1 MAERFEKRLVK
12 NNNKNRVRLKVK
24 EKPKVM
30 RSYQVDKLR
39 KRDRKVKY
47 AISLL
52 VFAFIGTLT
61 TLLIIKRINLS
72 NDRFEYNR
80 LQAEIVSYELQ
91 RNRLQDNLDEAIDL
105 NRIQRYAIEDL
116 GMVYKNDKNN

>member
-91 RNRLQDNLDEAIDL
+91 RNRIQDNLDEAIDL
-105 NRIQRYAIEDL
+105 NRIQRYAIEEM

>member
-1 MAERFEKRLVK
+1 
-12 NNNKNRVRLKVK
+12 
-24 EKPKVM
+24 M
-30 RSYQVDKLR
+30 RSYQVDKLM

-52 VFAFIGTLT
+52 VFAFIGALT

>member
-39 KRDRKVKY
+39 KRDRRVKY

-52 VFAFIGTLT
+52 VFAFIGALT

-105 NRIQRYAIEDL
+105 NRIQRYAIEEM

>member
-12 NNNKNRVRLKVK
+12 NNNKNRVRLKVN

-39 KRDRKVKY
+39 KRDRRVKY

-52 VFAFIGTLT
+52 VFTFIGTLT

>member
-1 MAERFEKRLVK
+1 MAERFENRLVK
-12 NNNKNRVRLKVK
+12 NNNKNRVRLKVN

-52 VFAFIGTLT
+52 VFAFIGALT

>member
-39 KRDRKVKY
+39 KRDKKVKY

-91 RNRLQDNLDEAIDL
+91 KNRLQDNLDEAIDL
-105 NRIQRYAIEDL
+105 NRIQRYAIEEM

>member
-91 RNRLQDNLDEAIDL
+91 RDRLSNNLDEAIDL
-105 NRIQRYAIEDL
+105 NRIQRYAIEEM

>member
-30 RSYQVDKLR
+30 RSLQVDKLR

-91 RNRLQDNLDEAIDL
+91 RDRLSNNLDEAIDL
-105 NRIQRYAIEDL
+105 NRIQRYAIEEM
-116 GMVYKNDKNN
+116 GMVYKNNKNN

>member
-39 KRDRKVKY
+39 KRDRRVKY
-47 AISLL
+47 AISFL
-52 VFAFIGTLT
+52 VFAFITTLA
-61 TLLIIKRINLS
+61 TLLIIKRRNLS

-105 NRIQRYAIEDL
+105 NRIQRYAIEEM

>member
-47 AISLL
+47 AISFLT
-52 VFAFIGTLT
+52 FAFIATLAN
-61 TLLIIKRINLS
+61 LLIIKRINLS

-80 LQAEIVSYELQ
+80 LQAEIVSYELT
-91 RNRLQDNLDEAIDL
+91 RDRLQNSLDEAIDL

-116 GMVYKNDKNN
+116 GIVYKNDTNN

>member
-30 RSYQVDKLR
+30 RSYQVDMLR
-39 KRDRKVKY
+39 KRDRRVKY
-47 AISLL
+47 AISFFLF
-52 VFAFIGTLT
+52 VFITTLA
-61 TLLIIKRINLS
+61 TLLIIKRRNLS

-91 RNRLQDNLDEAIDL
+91 RDRLQNNLDEAIDL
-105 NRIQRYAIEDL
+105 NTIQRYAIEDL
-116 GMVYKNDKNN
+116 GMVYKKNNN

>member
-12 NNNKNRVRLKVK
+12 NNNKNRVRLKVN

-52 VFAFIGTLT
+52 VFAFIGALT

-91 RNRLQDNLDEAIDL
+91 RDRISNNLDEAIDL

>member
-12 NNNKNRVRLKVK
+12 NNNKNRVRLRVK

-39 KRDRKVKY
+39 KRDRRVKY
-47 AISLL
+47 AISFL
-52 VFAFIGTLT
+52 VFAFITTLA
-61 TLLIIKRINLS
+61 TLLIIKRRNLS

-105 NRIQRYAIEDL
+105 NRIQRYAIEEM

>member
-47 AISLL
+47 AISFLT
-52 VFAFIGTLT
+52 FAFIATLA

-91 RNRLQDNLDEAIDL
+91 RDRLQNNLDEAIDL
-105 NRIQRYAIEDL
+105 NSIQRYAIEDL
-116 GMVYKNDKNN
+116 GMVYKKNNN

>member
-12 NNNKNRVRLKVK
+12 NNNKNRVRLKVN

-52 VFAFIGTLT
+52 VFAFIGALT

-91 RNRLQDNLDEAIDL
+91 KNRLQDNLDEAIDL
-105 NRIQRYAIEDL
+105 NRIQRYAIEEM

>member
-1 MAERFEKRLVK
+1 MAERFDKRLVK
-12 NNNKNRVRLKVK
+12 NNNKNRVRLRVK

-39 KRDRKVKY
+39 KRDRRVKY
-47 AISLL
+47 AISFL
-52 VFAFIGTLT
+52 VFAFITTLA
-61 TLLIIKRINLS
+61 TLLIIKRRNLS

-105 NRIQRYAIEDL
+105 NRIQRYAIEEM

>member
-105 NRIQRYAIEDL
+105 NRIQRYAIEEM

>member
-39 KRDRKVKY
+39 KRDKKVKY

-105 NRIQRYAIEDL
+105 NRIQRYAIEEM

>member
-1 MAERFEKRLVK
+1 MAERFEKRQVK

-24 EKPKVM
+24 ERPKLT
-30 RSYQVDKLR
+30 RSHQIERIR
-39 KRDRKVKY
+39 KKDRHLKY
-47 AISLL
+47 AISFLS
-52 VFAFIGTLT
+52 FSIIAAMATF
-61 TLLIIKRINLS
+61 LIIKRINLS

-91 RNRLQDNLDEAIDL
+91 RDRLQSNLDEAIDL

-116 GMVYKNDKNN
+116 GMVYKKDNNN

>member
-39 KRDRKVKY
+39 KRDRRVKY
-47 AISLL
+47 AISFF
-52 VFAFIGTLT
+52 VFAFITTLA
-61 TLLIIKRINLS
+61 TLLIIKRRNLS

-91 RNRLQDNLDEAIDL
+91 KNRLSNNLDEAIDL
-105 NRIQRYAIEDL
+105 NRIQRYAIEEM

>member
-1 MAERFEKRLVK
+1 M
-12 NNNKNRVRLKVK
+12 
-24 EKPKVM
+24 
-30 RSYQVDKLR
+30 LR
-39 KRDRKVKY
+39 KRDRRVKY
-47 AISLL
+47 AISFF
-52 VFAFIGTLT
+52 VFAFITTLA

-91 RNRLQDNLDEAIDL
+91 KNRLSNNLDEAIDL
-105 NRIQRYAIEDL
+105 NRIQRYAIEEM

>member
-1 MAERFEKRLVK
+1 MAERFEKRLVT

-30 RSYQVDKLR
+30 RSYQVDKFR
-39 KRDRKVKY
+39 KRDRRVKY
-47 AISLL
+47 AISFL
-52 VFAFIGTLT
+52 VFAFIATLASF
-61 TLLIIKRINLS
+61 LIIKRINLS

-91 RNRLQDNLDEAIDL
+91 RDRLQNNLDEAIDL

>member
-1 MAERFEKRLVK
+1 MAERFEKRIAK

-24 EKPKVM
+24 ERPKVS
-30 RSYQVDKLR
+30 RSYQIENIR
-39 KRDRKVKY
+39 KRDRNFKF

-52 VFAFIGTLT
+52 TFVFIATMATF
-61 TLLIIKRINLS
+61 LIIKRINLS

-91 RNRLQDNLDEAIDL
+91 RDRLQNNLDEAIDL

-116 GMVYKNDKNN
+116 GMAYKKDNNN